1 MRRRATAEAVAKH
14 GSYRPLSLRRRLF
27 IGVLAVATAVTL
39 IMMMLELTGAPEIP
53 RPPAAA
59 GPAECSAGQL
69 SGCVGGKADVI
80 FVPAAAAAS
89 SASAAAASSA
99 SAGAAAAK

>member
-1 MRRRATAEAVAKH
+1 MPPRAPAEAVAKEYA
-14 GSYRPLSLRRRLF
+14 YRPLSLRRRLF

-39 IMMMLELTGAPEIP
+39 FMMMLERTGAPEIP

-59 GPAECSAGQL
+59 GPAACTAGQL

-89 SASAAAASSA
+89 SAAARAAE
-99 SAGAAAAK
+99 GTK